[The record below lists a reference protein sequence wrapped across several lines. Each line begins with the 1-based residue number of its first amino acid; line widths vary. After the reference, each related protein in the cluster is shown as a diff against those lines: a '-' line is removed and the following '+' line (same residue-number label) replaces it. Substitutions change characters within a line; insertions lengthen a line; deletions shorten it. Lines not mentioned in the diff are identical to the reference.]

1 MRPARIPIRPSRLGL
16 VHALLLV
23 LGLAGLGH
31 ATEPGPT
38 VAQLLSVCDRALAA
52 GSAGPDAAACEW
64 FAAPCACKPRG
75 RDGGALPWCVPDSE
89 SIDAVVR
96 QVVTALR
103 LAPSADA
110 PADAAVRDI
119 LERLYPCP

>member
-1 MRPARIPIRPSRLGL
+1 ML
-16 VHALLLV
+16 VF
-23 LGLAGLGH
+23 GLAGLGH

-38 VAQLLSVCDRALAA
+38 VAQLLSVCDRALT
-52 GSAGPDAAACEW
+52 AACEW

-75 RDGGALPWCVPDSE
+75 RDGSALPWCVPDSE

-103 LAPSADA
+103 LAPSPDA